1 MADQCP
7 GCGNEF
13 DECTCGG
20 KKGNTPENVKEII
33 LYAWL
38 GEDEHGSGVVGIKQ
52 ALVPAG
58 YIPLVAKDEFK
69 IDREYIQE
77 ALQAQANTYGKTI
90 RLCKFKFV
98 EELMTLEPESGG

>member
-13 DECTCGG
+13 DECTCGR
-20 KKGNTPENVKEII
+20 KKGETPENVKEIC

-58 YIPLVAKDEFK
+58 FIPLVAKDDFK
-69 IDREYIQE
+69 IDREYIQQ
-77 ALQAQANTYGKTI
+77 ALQRQADTFGKTI
-90 RLCKFKFV
+90 RLCKFVFV
-98 EELMTLEPESGG
+98 EEIVTLEPNGG

>member
-13 DECTCGG
+13 DECTCGR
-20 KKGNTPENVKEII
+20 KKGETPANVKEIM

-69 IDREYIQE
+69 IDREYIQDR
-77 ALQAQANTYGKTI
+77 AS
-90 RLCKFKFV
+90 
-98 EELMTLEPESGG
+98 SGTTHHPDSGSVHGGPPAAHPNPRRPPSP